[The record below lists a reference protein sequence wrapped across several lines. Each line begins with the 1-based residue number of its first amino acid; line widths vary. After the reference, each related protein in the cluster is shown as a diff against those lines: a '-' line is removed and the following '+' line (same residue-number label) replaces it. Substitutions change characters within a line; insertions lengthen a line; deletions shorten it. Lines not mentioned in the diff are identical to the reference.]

1 MEQLQTLLASRA
13 DAMKIQQE
21 MEELQKKLD
30 IHEQTML
37 AAQKK
42 RQWEM
47 WMSVRY
53 CMELYAKQKSI
64 NEGYEERKQRE
75 EQLAASASSAA
86 PAVTEDA
93 SGPTEDASG
102 PSTLTTPSYMT
113 AAFTVTSPATM
124 IPSVSPGPA
133 TREFASM
140 SPESLQTIEQSD
152 VVQTNFSLTVD
163 QHHHESTTRL
173 NDFLSLDWDFA

>member
-1 MEQLQTLLASRA
+1 MWHVLYTWVWRVWSSPSMPSR
-13 DAMKIQQE
+13 
-21 MEELQKKLD
+21 
-30 IHEQTML
+30 
-37 AAQKK
+37 
-42 RQWEM
+42 
-47 WMSVRY
+47 SVRFSSLTLMSTTIIFTDT
-53 CMELYAKQKSI
+53 CHFKPSPILFQMELYAKQKSI

-152 VVQTNFSLTVD
+152 VVQTKWVAAAFRSL
-163 QHHHESTTRL
+163 
-173 NDFLSLDWDFA
+173 